1 MGGQDDDLGAVIADL
16 GAPITVMGDGEL
28 ASQTD
33 PVAFSRRHQCAVR
46 YADGRIE

>member
-28 ASQTD
+28 DRKS
-33 PVAFSRRHQCAVR
+33 VV
-46 YADGRIE
+46 